1 MRFSFYFY
9 FYEFLEKRDLFL
21 FFLLKNTSRSYID
34 FMFNTVRF
42 FRHAQN
48 FSRID
53 SLDKWDYLMSN
64 IDFVHDFIIKKNLDL
79 ILYPIRGYG
88 EFYLDEHKIFNKVQP
103 FRHSLELE
111 LMWSSYPLFT
121 VISILVPSLYFLYST
136 EDKGAFFDFTLNVSG
151 YQWGWE
157 YNFNNVVDVVESIDN
172 SNYFINFVNQDLI
185 IDNLNLENVIPRIYP
200 YELNVGVSDVFL
212 DLDSLSY
219 AYKRLLEVQRL
230 CLPTNN
236 VYRIQI
242 TSDDVLHS
250 WAMPSFG
257 LKSDAVPG
265 RINIVLAIPSKP
277 GVYFGQCSELCG
289 VGHGF
294 MPIAIR
300 IDDFASFFKWIW
312 TQNNVQINPLTL
324 LNSSDEVCLTL
335 LNEASNDV
343 RGGLLNVLFYFSS
356 LLYPNTNS
364 DVFFNHN
371 IWTHIK
377 PCNIVPYI
385 DYKDFLID
393 SHIAK

>member
-1 MRFSFYFY
+1 M
-9 FYEFLEKRDLFL
+9 
-21 FFLLKNTSRSYID
+21 
-34 FMFNTVRF
+34 
-42 FRHAQN
+42 
-48 FSRID
+48 
-53 SLDKWDYLMSN
+53 
-64 IDFVHDFIIKKNLDL
+64 
-79 ILYPIRGYG
+79 
-88 EFYLDEHKIFNKVQP
+88 
-103 FRHSLELE
+103 
-111 LMWSSYPLFT
+111 
-121 VISILVPSLYFLYST
+121 YFLYST

-157 YNFNNVVDVVESIDN
+157 YSFNNVVDVVESIDN
-172 SNYFINFVNQDLI
+172 TNYFVNFVNQDLI
-185 IDNLNLENVIPRIYP
+185 VDNLNLKNITPRIYP
-200 YELNVGVSDVFL
+200 YELNVGVSDIFL

-324 LNSSDEVCLTL
+324 LDSSDDTRLSLLNNSSD
-335 LNEASNDV
+335 DV
-343 RGGLLNVLFYFSS
+343 RAGLLNVLFYFSAV
-356 LLYPNTNS
+356 LYPNTNG
-364 DVFFNHN
+364 DTIFNHD

-385 DYKDFLID
+385 EPKEFLID